1 MSAYDKYDNKRGLD
15 DVYSGRHLL
24 WTDMTDNVSP
34 SWLTP
39 YKHDASSQGQYLKQ
53 RQKTKVDLERIQKS
67 SGDWVGARIEG
78 FENAEKSVDDMIHA
92 IRISQ
97 QQFDDIYAQYEVAY
111 NKYVSTRQDRM
122 NYMKQAQR
130 YAGREVVDAQNRKY
144 YVNKYGYARA
154 IDDSQGI
161 PSGCPKS
168 DSVVIQLTKD
178 NNDDF
183 FNFIKLGHRQ
193 TGIPC
198 DLEGKV
204 VYKQVTIE
212 GQPQNMYGWIN
223 EEGKLMPLPRD
234 TQCNLMSAIKINEDL
249 YDNMPTGNPLLK
261 TDRCTILS
269 DTSVSDIYALNKQL
283 VDAADKI
290 ERQLED
296 LSKSEADYGNTALKN
311 SRDLIAKRTALAQHR
326 QKMGERLTSIH
337 RLEGEITDN
346 NALYRSEYLKYMG
359 LSGIAVG
366 LGGYLLYKLVS

>member
-78 FENAEKSVDDMIHA
+78 FENAEKSVDDMINA

-122 NYMKQAQR
+122 NYMKQSQR

-168 DSVVIQLTKD
+168 DNVVIQLTRD

-183 FNFIKLGHRQ
+183 FNFIKLGHPQ

-234 TQCNLMSAIKINEDL
+234 TQCNLMNAVKIDADL
-249 YDNMPTGNPLLK
+249 YDRMPSGNQLLK

-296 LSKSEADYGNTALKN
+296 LSKSETDYGNTALKN

>member
-78 FENAEKSVDDMIHA
+78 FENAEKSVDDMINA

-183 FNFIKLGHRQ
+183 FNFIKLGHPQ

-326 QKMGERLTSIH
+326 KKMGERLTSIH

>member
-78 FENAEKSVDDMIHA
+78 FENAEKSVDDMINA